1 MVRRL
6 RLSLPKPESTN
17 DIYNASQPK
26 CRGVRVGNEIGPD
39 EGREER
45 LTVSNEQ
52 LISAIRI
59 GNLFGLYDYR
69 LPEEGD
75 LPNGAILYGD
85 NGIGK
90 STILRL
96 AFHLLSAAENRSH
109 RGALFNAPFGKLEVD
124 LTSGVT
130 LKAVRNEVNSRN
142 VLELSIVSG
151 TAIQARWVYSP
162 GHLTADRLAEGQE
175 LVYHVDERG
184 ALRAIE
190 SKPKRKDQPSFPE
203 GEEAYLSLLKKSV
216 PATFLLN
223 ADRRLDSDSVPDPS
237 DEMELR
243 RLMRYEEPKR
253 LSDVVG
259 RSREIALSQALS
271 AAGAWVRKKALQGTN
286 QGSMNVHSV
295 YVDVLHHLVAPSA
308 PAGGS
313 TPLDIAD
320 LTRRL
325 GLIESRTA
333 ELARY
338 ELATALSTAEFKK
351 SLQGRAQRQKNLAAE
366 LLQPYVKS
374 LESRLDAVEPI
385 YRLIDDFVRI
395 INGFLRDKT
404 ISFKQSEGFVVQ
416 NRLGNPLRPADL
428 SSGEQQLLLLFS
440 YVLTAREMPTV
451 FMIDEPEISLNIKW
465 QRQLVQSLLDIT
477 MGARIQ
483 FMFASHS
490 MELLAQHRT
499 RVVRLGGKS

>member
-1 MVRRL
+1 MTTL
-6 RLSLPKPESTN
+6 
-17 DIYNASQPK
+17 
-26 CRGVRVGNEIGPD
+26 
-39 EGREER
+39 
-45 LTVSNEQ
+45 NEQ

-59 GNLFGLYDYR
+59 DNLFGLYRYR
-69 LPEEGD
+69 LPEEGP
-75 LPNGAILYGD
+75 LPNAAILYGD

-96 AFHLLSAAENRSH
+96 VFHLLSAANNKGHRS
-109 RGALFNAPFGKLEVD
+109 ALFNAPFDNLEVE
-124 LTSGVT
+124 LSSGIT
-130 LKAVRNEVNSRN
+130 LKASKKELNTRK
-142 VLELSIVSG
+142 VLELTVASG
-151 TAIQARWVYSP
+151 DVVQAGWVYFP
-162 GHLTADRLAEGQE
+162 GHQTADQLGEGQE
-175 LVYHVDERG
+175 VVYRVDEG
-184 ALRAIE
+184 GKLRIIRT
-190 SKPKRKDQPSFPE
+190 KPKRKDQPSYPE
-203 GEEAYLSLLKKSV
+203 GEEVYLSLLQKSV

-259 RSREIALSQALS
+259 RSREIALSQALG

-295 YVDVLHHLVAPSA
+295 YVDVLHHLVTPSA
-308 PAGGS
+308 S
-313 TPLDIAD
+313 TGNSASVEIGD
-320 LTRRL
+320 LIKRL
-325 GLIESRTA
+325 SLIESRTA

-338 ELATALSTAEFKK
+338 ELATALSTTQFKK
-351 SLQGRAQRQKNLAAE
+351 SLQGRSQKQKNLAAE

-385 YRLIDDFVRI
+385 YRLIDEFVRI
-395 INGFLRDKT
+395 INGFLRDKS
-404 ISFKQSEGFVVQ
+404 ISFKQSEGFAIQ
-416 NRLGNPLRPADL
+416 NSLGSPLRPSDL

-477 MGARIQ
+477 AGASIQ

-490 MELLAQHRT
+490 MELLAQHRS